1 MGILSAL
8 TLPVMLLFFP
18 AVIELDQRRR
28 AARRFD
34 IFCCFGRPK
43 ETITTQVKYS
53 TPNKVTTL
61 NGPFNRPSH
70 TRRNVISSSRGRR
83 GCGSCSSQNVAF
95 SSSLGPLD
103 KRLVEYGMRPRGM
116 TQDLTV
122 SSDSIFRLDP
132 PTCCTYFHNTCQNI
146 NISDWLTKQ
155 YLRAIRSSY
164 IKLVVGV
171 MFIVLMGSS
180 AWGIMQIEEGLS
192 LKEFVPKDTTE
203 QRYLDISEKSFG
215 WYNFHAVTKGGFEYP
230 YNQQLLHDY
239 HKAFQ
244 SVDNIVRDKNGAPP
258 TYWLS
263 RMRDWLIGNFDFFDV
278 EYNYNRCIRYNRF
291 TVPQNWIR
299 HWTKNSLATYPLIFT
314 RGISTPRTMQ
324 F

>member
-1 MGILSAL
+1 MAVLSVM
-8 TLPVMLLFFP
+8 TLPAMMLLFP

-28 AARRFD
+28 FARRFD

-43 ETITTQVKYS
+43 ATTITQIKYS
-53 TPNKVTTL
+53 TPNRITTS

-70 TRRNVISSSRGRR
+70 TRRSVTSSSPGRR
-83 GCGSCSSQNVAF
+83 GCGSCSPQNMT
-95 SSSLGPLD
+95 SEPNLGPLD
-103 KRLVEYGMRPRGM
+103 KRLVESGMLPRGM

-132 PTCCTYFHNTCQNI
+132 PTCCTDFHNTCQNI
-146 NISDWLTKQ
+146 NVSDWLMKQ
-155 YLRAIRSSY
+155 YLRAIKSSY

-171 MFIVLMGSS
+171 MFIMLMGSS
-180 AWGIMQIEEGLS
+180 AWGIIQIEEGLS
-192 LKEFVPKDTTE
+192 LKEFVPEDTTA

-244 SVDNIVRDKNGAPP
+244 TVKSIVRDENGDLP
-258 TYWLS
+258 TYWLL
-263 RMRDWLIGNFDFFDV
+263 RMRDWLIGNFQYILSDHTIP
-278 EYNYNRCIRYNRF
+278 Y
-291 TVPQNWIR
+291 
-299 HWTKNSLATYPLIFT
+299 
-314 RGISTPRTMQ
+314 
-324 F
+324 